1 MPKTAARA
9 KAAKALPKTAV
20 LSEIAD
26 KTELTKK
33 QVESV
38 IEARAELAIA
48 QLKQRHPFT
57 VPGLLK
63 MSAKVSPARPARPG
77 RNPQTGEAMTIKAR
91 PARTVVRARPIKA
104 LKEAVL

>member
-1 MPKTAARA
+1 MPKSSSS

-26 KTELTKK
+26 KTELSKK

-38 IEARAELAIA
+38 LEALSSLAIS
-48 QLKQRHPFT
+48 QLKQRKPFT
-57 VPGLLK
+57 LPGLLK

-77 RNPQTGEAMTIKAR
+77 RNPATGEAMTIKAR